1 MFLNHNISR
10 LGKRNKMNLFLLY
23 SLQNMSVFASL
34 MFLGEILPSWINKK
48 NLRPLQINYRPD
60 NTSQFFIRAFYT
72 SVRYE
77 LTDLPTALLFI
88 PVMVLLS
95 GFVGV
100 IVLYGWRCGDTEKP
114 GQQIEWDQIK
124 VQKKMK
130 EVKDLRI
137 DDVINFLEGNQ
148 RDSVAGEYD
157 MHAESFVLDDGQRTP
172 GRTLASNR
180 NNSTFGGPKKDSLS
194 SVMQPVFTQEEDDAR
209 QLIEN
214 HFRGKPIRMI
224 FDKHKGEIT
233 ITYKNVNKTPT
244 LLNVLFSSQMIYLF
258 VSFCCSSV
266 TPIFFINKLSRMLL
280 TYLYT
285 DSLVGP
291 ALVAVALIS
300 CIILLLYVLLLQ
312 RVKSKRF
319 MIISYT
325 VINYVLILL
334 FPFLSQTLLGMII
347 IAVISVFVLTY
358 INVLMSYFASISVT
372 HSHMMNYIYPAWYA
386 SLAVGNI
393 LKVLIIDQNSGTFSS
408 MSFSFLIIQ
417 GVGFLSIS
425 SFNLKKLNATW
436 SDYSKY
442 YDTE

>member
-1 MFLNHNISR
+1 M
-10 LGKRNKMNLFLLY
+10 
-23 SLQNMSVFASL
+23 
-34 MFLGEILPSWINKK
+34 
-48 NLRPLQINYRPD
+48 
-60 NTSQFFIRAFYT
+60 
-72 SVRYE
+72 RYE
-77 LTDLPTALLFI
+77 LSDLPTALLFI
-88 PVMVLLS
+88 PCMVLVS
-95 GFVGV
+95 GFGGLV
-100 IVLYGWRCGDTEKP
+100 VLYGWRCGDTEKP
-114 GQQIEWDQIK
+114 GQEIEWDQIK

-172 GRTLASNR
+172 GRQLVGSNR
-180 NNSTFGGPKKDSLS
+180 NISTFAGNKKADPLS
-194 SVMQPVFTQEEDDAR
+194 SVMQPMYTKEEDDAR

-244 LLNVLFSSQMIYLF
+244 LLNLLFNNQMIYLF

-285 DSLVGP
+285 DNLVGP

-300 CIILLLYVLLLQ
+300 CILLLLYVLLLH

-319 MIISYT
+319 MITSYT

-347 IAVISVFVLTY
+347 IAVISVFTLTY

-372 HSHMMNYIYPAWYA
+372 HTHMMNYIYPCWYA
-386 SLAVGNI
+386 SLAVGNLI
-393 LKVLIIDQNSGTFSS
+393 KVLIIDQNSSTFSS

-425 SFNLKKLNATW
+425 SFNLKKLTAAW
-436 SDYSKY
+436 SDYSQY
-442 YDTE
+442 YDKNHVQKKL